1 MPKTQAEQA
10 TARQQTR
17 DRIEREERE
26 LAEQTVAYN
35 ASRKADYVPTRETIL
50 AHLEG
55 LYADGKI
62 SIQEYNWGIK
72 GLETVH
78 GYVAAAQD
86 EIDPE
91 LGF

>member
-10 TARQQTR
+10 EARRRTAKRKA
-17 DRIEREERE
+17 DEAREK
-26 LAEQTVAYN
+26 AEQTVAYN
-35 ASRKADYVPTRETIL
+35 ASRKRGYVPTKETLL
-50 AHLEG
+50 AQLEG

-62 SIQEYNWGIK
+62 TTQDYDWGVK

-86 EIDPE
+86 EVDPE